1 MPRAKPASPDGVDPR
16 VVDAVLAVAMALA
29 VAVVIAADLERTGRA
44 VPAAYLFAAGFGVL
58 VLARRRAPR
67 VVLWLTVLGIFAYYT
82 FGFPPIGIALPA
94 IAALYSAA
102 ERSHLRSAAIAG
114 VVLTAV
120 AAYARIEEGL
130 PTAYV
135 ASYEFL
141 TNVALV
147 AAAIAFGYSVH
158 LRREARSQ
166 QERLNALTVLEQEL
180 AAENRVNTERM
191 RIARDMHDVVGHGMS
206 VIVLH
211 GNVAAEAIGHD
222 EAAAARAVQRI
233 RDAAATTM
241 RDLRATVK
249 LLRTPGAGADEREAV
264 GLSALPNLCRVARDA
279 GVVAELR
286 MDADP
291 ERVDGAVSAAAYR
304 VVQEALTNVIR
315 HADAACVRVR
325 VRMAGDELEV
335 EVADDGRGSVAA
347 QDRDGHGIAGMTER
361 VTLLGGTLSAR
372 NGTAGGFVVRARI
385 PARLRT

>member
-1 MPRAKPASPDGVDPR
+1 MPPAKPTASDGVDPR
-16 VVDAVLAVAMALA
+16 VVDAALAVAMTLA
-29 VAVVIAADLERTGRA
+29 VAVVIAADLESTGRA
-44 VPAAYLFAAGFGVL
+44 QPAAYLFAAGFGAL

-67 VVLWLTVLGIFAYYT
+67 VVLWLTVFGIFVYYT

-94 IAALYSAA
+94 IAALFSAA
-102 ERSHLRSAAIAG
+102 EKSHVRSAAAAG

-120 AAYARIEEGL
+120 AAFARIEEGL
-130 PTAYV
+130 PTTYV

-158 LRREARSQ
+158 LRGEARAQ
-166 QERLNALTVLEQEL
+166 QERLRALTELEQEL

-191 RIARDMHDVVGHGMS
+191 RIARDMHDVVGHAIS

-211 GNVAAEAIGHD
+211 GNVAAEAVGRD
-222 EAAAARAVQRI
+222 DDAASRAVGRI

-264 GLSALPNLCRVARDA
+264 GLSTLPNLCRVADEV
-279 GVVAELR
+279 GIVTQLR
-286 MDADP
+286 VDVEP
-291 ERVDGAVSAAAYR
+291 EQLDGAVSAAAYR

-315 HADAACVRVR
+315 HADATHVWVRARLV
-325 VRMAGDELEV
+325 GEELEL
-335 EVADDGRGSVAA
+335 EIADDGRGSAA
-347 QDRDGHGIAGMTER
+347 EKEDGHGIAGMTER
-361 VTLLGGTLSAR
+361 VTLLGGELTAQ
-372 NGTAGGFVVRARI
+372 NGAAGGFVVRARV